1 MGFLGIFS
9 DHGAHKREKSS
20 TDASKKVEKSV
31 SEEIEK
37 HGEAEKTVLQNLV
50 WSRKGK
56 HTDLSF
62 SADPVQ
68 TIKNETAPNGFDVK
82 DSSIW
87 ADRINDIF
95 TTIDDTVERHQST
108 YAPVPVKVD
117 VRFYM
122 AKPEA
127 YVKKTS
133 DVSTKEVRS
142 DESADAAQ
150 ESKDVAS
157 INVRE
162 PRWKFS
168 DVYIAP
174 RTKTIIDKSLLIAR
188 HRKELFQDW
197 GLGNG
202 QQNGR
207 AIVFNF
213 YGPSGTGKSMTAEA
227 IAGMLGKKVYAVNYS
242 ELESKYV
249 GETPKNIEKV
259 FRLAKEDDAVLIFD
273 EADSFLGKRLTNVT
287 QSADYGVNIT
297 RSVMLLELE
306 QFDGIVIFTTNLISN
321 YDEAFKRRILAS
333 VPFEMPDVTARE
345 QIWQLYLQKGV
356 PLAGDVLP
364 ATLAAKY
371 ENISGADIRDIVLYA
386 AVNALERDEQH
397 PKLQLEDFEPAYRI
411 IRDRKAGNTPVH
423 VTHERISE
431 EQYHAEMT
439 EAKAQEAETHSEDLF
454 N

>member
-1 MGFLGIFS
+1 MWQSL
-9 DHGAHKREKSS
+9 E
-20 TDASKKVEKSV
+20 
-31 SEEIEK
+31 
-37 HGEAEKTVLQNLV
+37 

-56 HTDLSF
+56 HTELLF
-62 SADPVQ
+62 SADPIQ
-68 TIKNETAPNGFDVK
+68 TISNATAPNGFEVK
-82 DSSIW
+82 DASIW
-87 ADRINDIF
+87 AKRINNIF
-95 TTIDDTVERHQST
+95 TVIDNTVEQHQST

-127 YVKKTS
+127 YEKKPFAQHGQAPKS
-133 DVSTKEVRS
+133 EKDV
-142 DESADAAQ
+142 DAAQ
-150 ESKDVAS
+150 VPKDAAS
-157 INVRE
+157 IDVRE
-162 PRWKFS
+162 PRWTFS

-174 RTKTIIDKSLLIAR
+174 STKTIIDKSLLIAR

-333 VPFEMPDVTARE
+333 VPFEMPDAAARE

-356 PLAGDVLP
+356 PLASDVLP
-364 ATLAAKY
+364 STLAAKY

-397 PKLQLEDFEPAYRI
+397 PKLQLGDFDPAYQI
-411 IRDRKAGNTPVH
+411 IRDRKAGNIPVH

-431 EQYHAEMT
+431 EQYHAEMA